1 MPLSDWK
8 DTYRYSGDN
17 MTTLFQLDVSRAYR
31 NKCGYKTHGYRLNRS
46 FQTERHSAETFLN
59 TVLLEGFPYTVHH
72 AKREPSV
79 TGADKRGCT
88 TPKHQ
93 ENFLSSQLL
102 TGDDDSGCVDLADG
116 WCNDP
121 FFGRYGWAFVHSTNS
136 QPHAQKGH
144 PTLIF
149 DKPINDLTLWRECLA
164 AFHHAYPQLDPS
176 IKNPVATIY
185 NGQGCE
191 VVLINGLENVC
202 PFEVFEHCILMP
214 YREHLAAQEAVFSA
228 ENTPSLNSAEIN
240 PTRANRY
247 VKVAIDNLLHEV
259 ANAPVGRRHITLRDK
274 SKRIGHLVSADWHT
288 VELNPMMERLIHAA
302 KANGF
307 IQTHSIQHVR
317 RTIESGFTL
326 GCQQPARLP
335 IWACR

>member
-46 FQTERHSAETFLN
+46 FQTEGHSAETFLN
-59 TVLLEGFPYTVHH
+59 TVIDQGFPYTVHH

-102 TGDDDSGCVDLADG
+102 TGDDDSGCADLADG

-149 DKPINDLTLWRECLA
+149 DKPITDLTLWRECLA

-176 IKNPVATIY
+176 VKNPVATIY
-185 NGQGCE
+185 NGQECD

-214 YREHLAAQEAVFSA
+214 YRAHVAAQEAA
-228 ENTPSLNSAEIN
+228 LPTEHITLNSAEIN

-247 VKVAIDNLLHEV
+247 VEVAIENLLHEV
-259 ANAPVGRRHITLRDK
+259 ATAPVGRRHITLRDK
-274 SKRIGHLVSADWHT
+274 SKRIGHLLSAEWHT
-288 VELNPMMERLIHAA
+288 FAPSNIEAILFNCAL
-302 KANGF
+302 ANGYAGEHT
-307 IQTHSIQHVR
+307 QSATV
-317 RTIESGFTL
+317 RTILSGIQL
-326 GCQQPARLP
+326 GKRFPAQTPYVLQ
-335 IWACR
+335 A